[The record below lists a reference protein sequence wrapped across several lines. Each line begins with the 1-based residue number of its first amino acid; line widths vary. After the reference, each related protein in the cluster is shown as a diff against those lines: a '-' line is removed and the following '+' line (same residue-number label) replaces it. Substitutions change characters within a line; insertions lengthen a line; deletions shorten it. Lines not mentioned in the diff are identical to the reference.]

1 MKYAVNSYTVRFN
14 VRCPN
19 QEHGFIGYVL
29 TIESDKMI
37 MVEDIKKHTK
47 FSEAGYHEN
56 IADYLYAELG
66 GKQTI
71 TATHHG
77 VEITTLREDD
87 SRFREAIKQGILR
100 KGIGNLDLVCD
111 YVIEAMK

>member
-1 MKYAVNSYTVRFN
+1 MNHYKVRFN

-19 QEHGFIGYVL
+19 QEHGFIGYTL

-47 FSEAGYHEN
+47 FDEAGYHEN
-56 IADYLYAELG
+56 IADYLFAELG
-66 GKQTI
+66 GRQTI
-71 TATHHG
+71 TAVHHG
-77 VEITTLREDD
+77 VEIVTTREDD
-87 SRFREAIKQGILR
+87 SRLSEAIKQGILR

-111 YVIEAMK
+111 YVIKAMK